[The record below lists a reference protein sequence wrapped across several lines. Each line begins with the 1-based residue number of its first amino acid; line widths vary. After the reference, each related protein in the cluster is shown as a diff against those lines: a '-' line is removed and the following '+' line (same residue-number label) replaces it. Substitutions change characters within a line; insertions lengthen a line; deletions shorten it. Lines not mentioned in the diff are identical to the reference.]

1 MFRLEMTAERG
12 YLYLPRLGLG
22 FTLLHPSV
30 KVQRVLVLCP
40 PRSSRPPPAPLPAGA
55 AGVSTAGPIVFCAH
69 GEFIHA
75 TAHFCLSFGPCRP
88 RRTALRAHRL
98 LCRKAHE
105 NKHGEMTHL
114 PRPASREHDALS
126 VILTSRGLLA
136 WPVRIKPR
144 SPEKTKEEGGYKAQA

>member
-1 MFRLEMTAERG
+1 MFRLEMAAERG

-22 FTLLHPSV
+22 FTLLHSSV
-30 KVQRVLVLCP
+30 KVQSVLVLCP

-55 AGVSTAGPIVFCAH
+55 AGVSTIVFCAH
-69 GEFIHA
+69 GDFIPA
-75 TAHFCLSFGPCRP
+75 TAHFCLSFGPC
-88 RRTALRAHRL
+88 TALRAHRL

-136 WPVRIKPR
+136 WPVRIRPR

>member
-1 MFRLEMTAERG
+1 MFRPEMTAERG

-40 PRSSRPPPAPLPAGA
+40 PRSSRPPPAPLP

-126 VILTSRGLLA
+126 VT
-136 WPVRIKPR
+136 VRIRPCSPEKKQKRKEAIKPR
-144 SPEKTKEEGGYKAQA
+144 SKC